1 MVVCMSFVAVS
12 LLVLLGFFIVVI
24 IQSMISIF
32 RDIVSLFKRNESN
45 RIEAI
50 EESIQNEF
58 PIGKECIFTG
68 QYISHWELAHF
79 AWSVQTLM
87 LNCELDIPYEGGWN
101 WRIEGLGY
109 PATREALSGV
119 FDLKFR
125 GKILETGFFGHMG
138 LCSYRIEVIEILSVA
153 LTTSQN

>member
-1 MVVCMSFVAVS
+1 MTFIAVS
-12 LLVLLGFFIVVI
+12 LALLLGILLFVS

-32 RDIVSLFKRNESN
+32 QDIVSLFNRNASN
-45 RIEAI
+45 QIEAT
-50 EESIQNEF
+50 EASILNEF
-58 PIGKECIFTG
+58 PIGKECIFVG

-79 AWSVQTLM
+79 AWSVHM
-87 LNCELDIPYEGGWN
+87 LTINCELDIPYEGGWN

-109 PATREALSGV
+109 PSTREAMSGV

-153 LTTSQN
+153 LTTQRN